1 MTHLNPLLLIID
13 DDEMNLEVMTVY
25 LELAN
30 YRTITAHSGKQG
42 IQMATQH
49 LPDMILVDARLQD
62 STGYEVCKQLRL
74 DERTQDKMIIIMTAL
89 ADKEDEILAEKAGAD
104 DFIQK
109 SFNTS
114 AFIKRIEEIMTS
126 PR

>member
-30 YRTITAHSGKQG
+30 YRTITAHSGKRG